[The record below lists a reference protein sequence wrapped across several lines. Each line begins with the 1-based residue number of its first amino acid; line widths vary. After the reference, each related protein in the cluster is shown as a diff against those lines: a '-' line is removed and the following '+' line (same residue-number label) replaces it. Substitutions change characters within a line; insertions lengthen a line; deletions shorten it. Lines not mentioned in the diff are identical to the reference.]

1 MVKDILLAAMP
12 HIEIHVRDEHT
23 GFIKRKVKMLD
34 LIYADDMEAFSQ
46 LDDSILDVIRMSH
59 LDSPEIA
66 EANRLI
72 NRLLTRDLYVMA
84 GNMPVRDE
92 MSLMCKIKHDPDKTD
107 EENAKQEEKVR
118 EGKDRF
124 DHEHKIDWSTDD
136 GTWHECRSV
145 VHKHRVMWNAIDD
158 SNEELRRNIVEMFRA
173 QHDFK
178 GEQTHTPPNGE
189 DMVPDSDAE
198 DEVQSSQFALE
209 ERERAK
215 ESRRR
220 EPELLSSDLR
230 LKKFTVHSGGGC
242 KDKFG
247 DPLTKVWFFSNDE
260 EIKEGFESGSRK
272 AHRVDP
278 EHYKVHAPAFFCIR
292 EIKVALSDLLSVA
305 SAGAGPSPIL
315 LVVLPAWQDGFARF
329 CLYMARQG
337 ASCCV
342 ALHQVEG
349 SLATGPLR
357 RSQEAHAGGG
367 SGKQLLHVDEHAKGH
382 KPVLA
387 ALCL

>member
-12 HIEIHVRDEHT
+12 YIEIYVRNEHT
-23 GFIKRKVKMLD
+23 GFVKRKVKMLD
-34 LIYADDMEAFSQ
+34 LIYTDDMEAFSQ
-46 LDDSILDVIRMSH
+46 LDDSILDLIRLSH
-59 LDSPEIA
+59 VDSPEMA

-92 MSLMCKIKHDPDKTD
+92 MSLMCKIKDDPDKTD

-118 EGKDRF
+118 ENKDWF

-136 GTWHECRSV
+136 GTWNRCRSV
-145 VHKHRVMWNAIDD
+145 VHKHRVLWNAIDD
-158 SNEELRRNIVEMFRA
+158 LNEELRRNIVEMLRV
-173 QHDFK
+173 QPDFK
-178 GEQTHTPPNGE
+178 GEQTYTPPNGE

-220 EPELLSSDLR
+220 EPELLASDLR
-230 LKKFTVHSGGGC
+230 LKRFTVHSGGGC

-247 DPLTKVWFFSNDE
+247 DPLTKVWFYSNDE
-260 EIKEGFESGSRK
+260 ETMEGFESGSRK

-278 EHYKVHAPAFFCIR
+278 EHYKVHSPAFFCIR
-292 EIKVALSDLLSVA
+292 EIKVLPPLSVA
-305 SAGAGPSPIL
+305 SAGAGPCMIL
-315 LVVLPAWQDGFARF
+315 VTVLPEWQDGVARS
-329 CLYMARQG
+329 CVVHG
-337 ASCCV
+337 AFGCV
-342 ALHQVEG
+342 LLCRVA
-349 SLATGPLR
+349 
-357 RSQEAHAGGG
+357 
-367 SGKQLLHVDEHAKGH
+367 SG
-382 KPVLA
+382 
-387 ALCL
+387 